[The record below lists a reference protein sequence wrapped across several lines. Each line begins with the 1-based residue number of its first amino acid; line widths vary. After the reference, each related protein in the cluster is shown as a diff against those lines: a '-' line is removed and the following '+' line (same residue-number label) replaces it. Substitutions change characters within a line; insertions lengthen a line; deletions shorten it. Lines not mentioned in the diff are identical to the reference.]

1 MSKNSSNGLLR
12 PSLKLFRLLLC
23 VYFIPQTFGFL
34 GKIDD
39 ESGLHSIPRLRPLAA
54 RAKYAVKSDKKAD
67 AFIQAME
74 TFDTYEN
81 PKSSAKKLASSIKAL
96 LEAAGTTTEQ
106 DYCVTLMK
114 YLELQLKSFPV
125 VRHDVHGGG
134 SIQIR
139 RDTIDLVVQRADGV
153 FFGFKAYLDRGHKIA
168 FEQFAHLAER
178 EGEDKLF
185 YRGFERPAT
194 RTVVVGI
201 HFTESKDIKFSFYVI
216 PKKFK
221 SPKVMRF

>member
-1 MSKNSSNGLLR
+1 
-12 PSLKLFRLLLC
+12 
-23 VYFIPQTFGFL
+23 
-34 GKIDD
+34 
-39 ESGLHSIPRLRPLAA
+39 
-54 RAKYAVKSDKKAD
+54 
-67 AFIQAME
+67 ME

-221 SPKVMRF
+221 SPKVMRFQEILLFAENAPHAEENLC